1 MKKIR
6 LFVWIISLILA
17 CLCLSASICFPT
29 YYLSCMIAIIILL
42 FLNFSL
48 KRKEINEIRNIIIEY
63 FNDCDVNKY
72 INKLDNFKRR
82 CFFTKNQKKFFNL
95 YNVTAYIDKGEF
107 EKAKEILLDID
118 TTVKNINSLSQFIY
132 LKNWCDY
139 FFHKRLDE
147 KMKYTLVKMS
157 NIINANK
164 NKRIKMQLIQMFQN
178 TSAKYEI
185 LINGSIP
192 EVKNYIYARKQFE
205 TTLYQKLNTNY
216 LLALIDL
223 RTNNVPEAMIK
234 LRELSEYNKDLYICK
249 EAKSILTK
257 IESASK

>member
-29 YYLSCMIAIIILL
+29 YYMSCMIAIIILL

-139 FFHKRLDE
+139 FFHKR
-147 KMKYTLVKMS
+147 
-157 NIINANK
+157 
-164 NKRIKMQLIQMFQN
+164 
-178 TSAKYEI
+178 
-185 LINGSIP
+185 
-192 EVKNYIYARKQFE
+192 
-205 TTLYQKLNTNY
+205 
-216 LLALIDL
+216 
-223 RTNNVPEAMIK
+223 
-234 LRELSEYNKDLYICK
+234 
-249 EAKSILTK
+249 
-257 IESASK
+257 